1 MRSRIPH
8 LLGSATVLAILVSGC
23 GSSSSGNPAIL
34 PAPSAPQGKITVPAA
49 ITTPKSGPLSK
60 EPTIAKPTGPAP
72 KKLVVKDLV
81 TGTGTVL
88 KVGETATVN
97 YVGATYS
104 NAKVFDA
111 SWKRGAPTAFQLV
124 SGDLIAGWVQGLPGM
139 RIGGR
144 RELIIPSALG
154 YGAAGNPAGG
164 IGPNQPL
171 IFIIDLL
178 GVS

>member
-1 MRSRIPH
+1 MRIRPPH
-8 LLGSATVLAILVSGC
+8 LLATAATLAALLAGC
-23 GSSSSGNPAIL
+23 GSSSTGNSAIQ
-34 PAPSAPQGKITVPAA
+34 PAPSAPQGPITVPKA
-49 ITTPKSGPLSK
+49 ITTPKTGPLSK

-81 TGTGTVL
+81 KGTGAVL
-88 KVGETATVN
+88 AVGQTATVN

-111 SWKRGAPTAFQLV
+111 SWKRGAPSSFQLTP
-124 SGDLIAGWVQGLPGM
+124 GQLIAGWVEGLPGM
-139 RIGGR
+139 RVGGR

-154 YGAAGNPAGG
+154 YGVSGNPQGG